1 MWSKQILKFQEENKK
16 FIDLK
21 IELHLSYYNYKL
33 LSDYYKFSI
42 KNDKLIIHDIKSKK
56 DISDNTFFYWY
67 SFIRFE
73 ELSMEERK
81 ILYNFNEIKNK
92 VLPTIKKI
100 KIPEIKDTDDNDTK
114 KNKIDKIKSNNDK
127 IKKLEDHVKSE
138 AEKRN
143 QEINNLRNF
152 RLMYPSTDS
161 LERLLKNIKIILEN
175 E

>member
-1 MWSKQILKFQEENKK
+1 MWSKQISKFQKENKK
-16 FIDLK
+16 YIDFK
-21 IELHLSYYNYKL
+21 IDLHLSYYNYKL

-42 KNDKLIIHDIKSKK
+42 KDDKLIIHDIKSKK
-56 DISDNTFFYWY
+56 DISDINFFYWY
-67 SFIRFE
+67 SFIRFG
-73 ELSMEERK
+73 ELVIEERK
-81 ILYNFNEIKNK
+81 ILNDFNEIKNK
-92 VLPTIKKI
+92 VLPTIEKI

-114 KNKIDKIKSNNDK
+114 KKKIDKIKSNNDK